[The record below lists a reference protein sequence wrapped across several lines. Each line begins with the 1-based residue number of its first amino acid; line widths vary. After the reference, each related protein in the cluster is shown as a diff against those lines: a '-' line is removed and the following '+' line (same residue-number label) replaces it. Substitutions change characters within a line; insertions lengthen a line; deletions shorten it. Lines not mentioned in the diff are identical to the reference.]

1 MHERLSF
8 YVKRDSALHRLN
20 PLTKITL
27 ALSIILISLFSPW
40 YWTGLILLL
49 AGYRAA

>member
-20 PLTKITL
+20 PLTKIIL
-27 ALSIILISLFSPW
+27 ALSIILISIISPW
-40 YWTGLILLL
+40 YWTSLVLLL
-49 AGYRAA
+49 AGHRAA